1 MPWFARFR
9 RRFKVGTI
17 LFIKVAIPR
26 PIESLFDYEYEEEKL
41 GPIGIG
47 DLVEVSFGRAK
58 VIAVVMET
66 SSQAPQLDEKIKI
79 KKAIQKIVSAFSI
92 TPDIFK
98 LCQFG
103 SEYYQYPI
111 GEAFFVALPP
121 KPEKKLGTRKEKPF
135 PGEAQDKVLNE
146 EQDLAFRTLKEQTQ
160 KKSDTVFLLEGVT
173 GSGKTEVYIEFAKEI
188 LKSGKSVLIL
198 VPEIALTAQLK
209 DRFEQALG
217 YKIALWHSA
226 LADGLRQ
233 TQWLRV
239 KEGDIKVV
247 VGARSAVFA
256 PFQDLGL
263 IVVDEEHD
271 QTYKQEERFRYQARD
286 LAIFRSKLLKIP
298 IILGSATPSI
308 ESIQR
313 VREGRYQ
320 HLVMKNRYSTR
331 PLPEIHLISLI
342 DEPLIIN
349 HQIKTPITEKT
360 VRMMQAAIDRGEQVM
375 VFLNRRGFSQF
386 ILCHDCGWIKK
397 CDHCSISM
405 THYQRRNELRCHVCG
420 TKAKVPDTC
429 ESCHGHTLSGMGSG
443 TEALEEELK
452 LLLNNAKLLR
462 LDRDQV
468 TSQKRLEEVLAEFR
482 NLEANVLIGTQ
493 MLVKGHDFP
502 KVTCVVVMMA
512 DMLLKWP
519 DFRASE
525 RALQTLTQV
534 AGRAGRA
541 ELPGKVLIQG
551 YDLEHPVLKIL
562 TGIDLKE
569 SFINEELELREALHY
584 PPFGRFVRYRFEHS
598 DPKILQ
604 QKAEKIA
611 ALLRTEA
618 GELAER
624 LMGPSEALLFRAN
637 HVYRYD
643 VYFKAPSLDA
653 LFAISQRVKRL
664 THAEELNLIVDV
676 DPYSS

>member
-1 MPWFARFR
+1 
-9 RRFKVGTI
+9 

-26 PIESLFDYEYEEEKL
+26 PLESLFDYEYPEATL
-41 GPIGIG
+41 GPIAIG
-47 DLVEVSFGRAK
+47 DLVEVSFGRGKA
-58 VIAVVMET
+58 IAVVMEC
-66 SSQAPQLDEKIKI
+66 SQTRPELPEKIKL
-79 KKAIQKIVSAFSI
+79 KKVTRKIDSEFSI
-92 TPDIFK
+92 TSDIFK

-103 SEYYQYPI
+103 AEYYQYPI

-135 PGEAQDKVLNE
+135 AGEAVDKSLNE
-146 EQDLAFRTLKEQTQ
+146 EQTTAYQSLVVQTAQ
-160 KKSDTVFLLEGVT
+160 KSDSIFLLEGVT
-173 GSGKTEVYIEFAKEI
+173 GSGKTEVYIEFAKQI

-209 DRFEQALG
+209 DRFEEALG

-286 LAIFRSKLLKIP
+286 LAIYRSKLLKIP
-298 IILGSATPSI
+298 VILGSATPSI

-331 PLPEIHLISLI
+331 PLPQIHLISLI

-349 HQIKTPITEKT
+349 HQIKTPIAEKT

-386 ILCHDCGWIKK
+386 ILCQDCGWIKK
-397 CDHCSISM
+397 CDNCSISM
-405 THYQRRNELRCHVCG
+405 THYQRRHELKCHVCG
-420 TKAKVPDTC
+420 TKKKVPTTC
-429 ESCHGHTLSGMGSG
+429 ESCHETHLIGMGSG
-443 TEALEEELK
+443 TESLEEELK
-452 LLLNNAKLLR
+452 LLLNDAKLLR

-468 TSQKRLEEVLAEFR
+468 TSQKRLEEVLSSFR
-482 NLEANVLIGTQ
+482 NLESNVLIGTQ

-519 DFRASE
+519 DFRATE

-541 ELPGKVLIQG
+541 ELPGNVLIQG

-562 TGIDLKE
+562 TGIESKD
-569 SFINEELELREALHY
+569 SFIAEELELREALHY
-584 PPFGRFVRYRFEHS
+584 PPFGRFVRYRFEHA
-598 DPKILQ
+598 DAKVLQ
-604 QKAEKIA
+604 QKVDKISG
-611 ALLRTEA
+611 LLRTEA
-618 GELAER
+618 GELASR
-624 LMGPSEALLFRAN
+624 LMGPSESLLFRAN
-637 HVYRYD
+637 NVYRFD
-643 VYFKAPSLDA
+643 VYFKAPTLDA
-653 LFAISQRVKRL
+653 LFAISQRVKSL
-664 THAEELNLIVDV
+664 SHQEELNLIVDV